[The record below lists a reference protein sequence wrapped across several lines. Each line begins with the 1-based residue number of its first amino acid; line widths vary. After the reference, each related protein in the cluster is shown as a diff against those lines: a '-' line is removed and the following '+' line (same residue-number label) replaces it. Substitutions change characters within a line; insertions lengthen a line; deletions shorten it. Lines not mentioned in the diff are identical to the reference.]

1 MAIQTVEKILDV
13 QTDEVKDS
21 LRDLLFLEV
30 ICAGYSPTTLD
41 FKKTIRFIE
50 RTQLNP
56 FDGTMFARRTNLGI
70 EIGLRVDGWLQLAK
84 QAGVRE
90 IIHTY
95 SENVLTFAEMA
106 KDVRGHEWIE
116 TTLVTADGGRF
127 VHREYLAENFFN
139 TEAWCHMPNR
149 SLGHKS
155 TAQTIRL
162 LTGVYAADESQASL
176 SPKDGGLTVV
186 VDSGQAAQVEAK
198 PAETPA
204 AQVEAKP
211 AETPAAA
218 QVEAKPAETPAA
230 QVEAKPAETPAAQ
243 VEAKPAETPAAQV
256 EAKLAETPTAQVEAK
271 QAETP
276 AVQVEVEPAETP
288 AVQVEVEPAETPAVQ
303 VEVEPAETPA
313 AQIGAKPTTLEEIIK
328 FPWGGYLP
336 SDRLRGDVRIGF
348 SRTVQTKQWGALRGY
363 FKSTRMSDDDR
374 AWVLAA
380 LDQMEVVTHG

>member
-186 VDSGQAAQVEAK
+186 VDSGQAAQI
-198 PAETPA
+198 
-204 AQVEAKP
+204 
-211 AETPAAA
+211 
-218 QVEAKPAETPAA
+218 
-230 QVEAKPAETPAAQ
+230 EAKPAETPAAQ

-271 QAETP
+271 
-276 AVQVEVEPAETP
+276 PAETP

>member
-1 MAIQTVEKILDV
+1 MAIQTVDKILGV
-13 QTDEVKDS
+13 QIDEVNDT

-56 FDGTMFARRTNLGI
+56 FDGTLFARRTNLGI

-95 SENVLTFAEMA
+95 SENILTFAEMA

-116 TTLVTADGGRF
+116 TTLVAADGGRF

-162 LTGVYAADESQASL
+162 LTGVYAADESQASI
-176 SPKDGGLTVV
+176 SPKDGGLTVL
-186 VDSGQAAQVEAK
+186 VDSGPAAQVEAKPAETPVVQVEAK

-211 AETPAAA
+211 AETPVAHDD
-218 QVEAKPAETPAA
+218 
-230 QVEAKPAETPAAQ
+230 
-243 VEAKPAETPAAQV
+243 
-256 EAKLAETPTAQVEAK
+256 
-271 QAETP
+271 
-276 AVQVEVEPAETP
+276 
-288 AVQVEVEPAETPAVQ
+288 
-303 VEVEPAETPA
+303 
-313 AQIGAKPTTLEEIIK
+313 AKPTTLEEIIK

-348 SRTVQTKQWGALRGY
+348 GRTVQTKQWGALRGY

-380 LDQMEVVTHG
+380 LDQMEAVTHG

>member
-1 MAIQTVEKILDV
+1 MAIQTVDKILGV
-13 QTDEVKDS
+13 QIDEVNDT

-56 FDGTMFARRTNLGI
+56 FDGTLFARRTNLGI

-95 SENVLTFAEMA
+95 SENILTFAEMA

-116 TTLVTADGGRF
+116 TTLVAADGGRF

-162 LTGVYAADESQASL
+162 LTGVYAADESQASI
-176 SPKDGGLTVV
+176 SPKDGGLTVL
-186 VDSGQAAQVEAK
+186 VDSG
-198 PAETPA
+198 PA

-211 AETPAAA
+211 AEA
-218 QVEAKPAETPAA
+218 PAA
-230 QVEAKPAETPAAQ
+230 QVEAKPAEAPAAQ
-243 VEAKPAETPAAQV
+243 VE
-256 EAKLAETPTAQVEAK
+256 
-271 QAETP
+271 
-276 AVQVEVEPAETP
+276 
-288 AVQVEVEPAETPAVQ
+288 
-303 VEVEPAETPA
+303 
-313 AQIGAKPTTLEEIIK
+313 
-328 FPWGGYLP
+328 
-336 SDRLRGDVRIGF
+336 
-348 SRTVQTKQWGALRGY
+348 
-363 FKSTRMSDDDR
+363 
-374 AWVLAA
+374 
-380 LDQMEVVTHG
+380 

>member
-13 QTDEVKDS
+13 QTDEVNDS

-211 AETPAAA
+211 AETPA
-218 QVEAKPAETPAA
+218 
-230 QVEAKPAETPAAQ
+230 
-243 VEAKPAETPAAQV
+243 
-256 EAKLAETPTAQVEAK
+256 
-271 QAETP
+271 
-276 AVQVEVEPAETP
+276 
-288 AVQVEVEPAETPAVQ
+288 VQVEVEPAETPAVQ

>member
-211 AETPAAA
+211 AETPAA

-230 QVEAKPAETPAAQ
+230 QVEAKPA
-243 VEAKPAETPAAQV
+243 VTPAAQV

-271 QAETP
+271 PAETP

>member
-186 VDSGQAAQVEAK
+186 VDSGQAAQI
-198 PAETPA
+198 
-204 AQVEAKP
+204 
-211 AETPAAA
+211 
-218 QVEAKPAETPAA
+218 
-230 QVEAKPAETPAAQ
+230 EAKPAETPAAQ

-256 EAKLAETPTAQVEAK
+256 EAKLAETPAAQVEAK
-271 QAETP
+271 
-276 AVQVEVEPAETP
+276 PAETP

>member
-13 QTDEVKDS
+13 QTDEVNDS

-211 AETPAAA
+211 AETPAA
-218 QVEAKPAETPAA
+218 QVEAKLAETPAA
-230 QVEAKPAETPAAQ
+230 QVEAK
-243 VEAKPAETPAAQV
+243 
-256 EAKLAETPTAQVEAK
+256 
-271 QAETP
+271 
-276 AVQVEVEPAETP
+276 PAETP

>member
-1 MAIQTVEKILDV
+1 
-13 QTDEVKDS
+13 
-21 LRDLLFLEV
+21 
-30 ICAGYSPTTLD
+30 
-41 FKKTIRFIE
+41 
-50 RTQLNP
+50 
-56 FDGTMFARRTNLGI
+56 MFARRTNLGI

-211 AETPAAA
+211 AETPAAQVEAKLAETPTA
-218 QVEAKPAETPAA
+218 QVEAKPAETPAAQVEAKLAETPAA

-243 VEAKPAETPAAQV
+243 VEAK
-256 EAKLAETPTAQVEAK
+256 
-271 QAETP
+271 
-276 AVQVEVEPAETP
+276 PAETP

>member
-1 MAIQTVEKILDV
+1 MAIQTVDKILGV
-13 QTDEVKDS
+13 QIDEVNDT

-56 FDGTMFARRTNLGI
+56 FDGTLFARRTNLGI

-95 SENVLTFAEMA
+95 SENILTFAEMA

-116 TTLVTADGGRF
+116 TTLVAADGGRF

-162 LTGVYAADESQASL
+162 LTGVYAADESQASI
-176 SPKDGGLTVV
+176 SPKDGGLTVL
-186 VDSGQAAQVEAK
+186 VDSG
-198 PAETPA
+198 PA

-211 AETPAAA
+211 AEA
-218 QVEAKPAETPAA
+218 PAA

-243 VEAKPAETPAAQV
+243 VEAKPAETPVAHDD
-256 EAKLAETPTAQVEAK
+256 
-271 QAETP
+271 
-276 AVQVEVEPAETP
+276 
-288 AVQVEVEPAETPAVQ
+288 
-303 VEVEPAETPA
+303 
-313 AQIGAKPTTLEEIIK
+313 AKPTTLEEIIK

-348 SRTVQTKQWGALRGY
+348 GRTVQTKQWGALRGY

-380 LDQMEVVTHG
+380 LDQMEAVTHG

>member
-1 MAIQTVEKILDV
+1 MATPTSLALSRLFFWRNNMAIQTVEKILDV

-211 AETPAAA
+211 AETPAA
-218 QVEAKPAETPAA
+218 

-271 QAETP
+271 Q
-276 AVQVEVEPAETP
+276 AETP

>member
-13 QTDEVKDS
+13 QADEVND
-21 LRDLLFLEV
+21 LLQDLLFLEV
-30 ICAGYSPTTLD
+30 ICTGYSPTPLD
-41 FKKTIRFIE
+41 IKKTIRFIE

-56 FDGTMFARRTNLGI
+56 FDGTMFARRTNQGI

-95 SENVLTFAEMA
+95 SESTLTFAEMA
-106 KDVRGHEWIE
+106 RDVRGHEWIE

-162 LTGVYAADESQASL
+162 LTGVYAADESQASN

-186 VDSGQAAQVEAK
+186 VDSGPAAQVEAKPAETPAVQVEAK

-204 AQVEAKP
+204 AQVERRS
-211 AETPAAA
+211 
-218 QVEAKPAETPAA
+218 
-230 QVEAKPAETPAAQ
+230 
-243 VEAKPAETPAAQV
+243 
-256 EAKLAETPTAQVEAK
+256 
-271 QAETP
+271 
-276 AVQVEVEPAETP
+276 
-288 AVQVEVEPAETPAVQ
+288 
-303 VEVEPAETPA
+303 
-313 AQIGAKPTTLEEIIK
+313 
-328 FPWGGYLP
+328 P
-336 SDRLRGDVRIGF
+336 SGN
-348 SRTVQTKQWGALRGY
+348 
-363 FKSTRMSDDDR
+363 
-374 AWVLAA
+374 
-380 LDQMEVVTHG
+380 

>member
-186 VDSGQAAQVEAK
+186 VDSGQAAQIEAK
-198 PAETPA
+198 
-204 AQVEAKP
+204 
-211 AETPAAA
+211 
-218 QVEAKPAETPAA
+218 
-230 QVEAKPAETPAAQ
+230 
-243 VEAKPAETPAAQV
+243 
-256 EAKLAETPTAQVEAK
+256 
-271 QAETP
+271 
-276 AVQVEVEPAETP
+276 PAETP

>member
-13 QTDEVKDS
+13 QTDEVNDS

-211 AETPAAA
+211 AETPAA
-218 QVEAKPAETPAA
+218 
-230 QVEAKPAETPAAQ
+230 
-243 VEAKPAETPAAQV
+243 QV

-271 QAETP
+271 Q
-276 AVQVEVEPAETP
+276 AETP

>member
-1 MAIQTVEKILDV
+1 MAIQTVDKILGV
-13 QTDEVKDS
+13 QIDEVNDT

-56 FDGTMFARRTNLGI
+56 FDGTLFARRTNLGI

-95 SENVLTFAEMA
+95 SENILTFAEMA

-116 TTLVTADGGRF
+116 TTLVAADGGRF

-162 LTGVYAADESQASL
+162 LTGVYAADESQASI
-176 SPKDGGLTVV
+176 SPKDGGLTVL
-186 VDSGQAAQVEAK
+186 VDSG
-198 PAETPA
+198 PA

-211 AETPAAA
+211 AEAPAAQVEAKPAEAPAA

-243 VEAKPAETPAAQV
+243 VEAKPAETPVAHDD
-256 EAKLAETPTAQVEAK
+256 
-271 QAETP
+271 
-276 AVQVEVEPAETP
+276 
-288 AVQVEVEPAETPAVQ
+288 
-303 VEVEPAETPA
+303 
-313 AQIGAKPTTLEEIIK
+313 AKPTTLEEIIK

-348 SRTVQTKQWGALRGY
+348 GRTVQTKQWGALRGY

-380 LDQMEVVTHG
+380 LDQMEAVTHG

>member
-1 MAIQTVEKILDV
+1 MAIQTVDKILGV
-13 QTDEVKDS
+13 QIDEVNDT

-56 FDGTMFARRTNLGI
+56 FDGTLFARRTNLGI

-95 SENVLTFAEMA
+95 SENILTFAEMA

-116 TTLVTADGGRF
+116 TTLVAADGGRF

-162 LTGVYAADESQASL
+162 LTGVYAADESQASI
-176 SPKDGGLTVV
+176 SPKDGGLTVL
-186 VDSGQAAQVEAK
+186 VDSG
-198 PAETPA
+198 PA

-211 AETPAAA
+211 AETPVAHDD
-218 QVEAKPAETPAA
+218 
-230 QVEAKPAETPAAQ
+230 
-243 VEAKPAETPAAQV
+243 
-256 EAKLAETPTAQVEAK
+256 
-271 QAETP
+271 
-276 AVQVEVEPAETP
+276 
-288 AVQVEVEPAETPAVQ
+288 
-303 VEVEPAETPA
+303 
-313 AQIGAKPTTLEEIIK
+313 AKPTTLEEIIK

-348 SRTVQTKQWGALRGY
+348 GRTVQTKQWGALRGY

-380 LDQMEVVTHG
+380 LDQMEAVTHG

>member
-1 MAIQTVEKILDV
+1 MAIQTVEQILGV
-13 QTDEVKDS
+13 PAEEVNDM
-21 LRDLLFLEV
+21 LRDLLFQEV
-30 ICAGYSPTTLD
+30 FCNGYKPTDLD
-41 FKKTIRFIE
+41 FKKTARFIQ

-70 EIGLRVDGWLQLAK
+70 EIGLRIDGWLQLAK
-84 QAGVRE
+84 QAGVKE

-95 SENVLTFAEMA
+95 SDGFLTFAEMA
-106 KDVRGHEWIE
+106 RDVRGHEWIE
-116 TTLVTADGGRF
+116 TTLLVSDGGRF

-139 TEAWCHMPNR
+139 TEAWCLMPNR

-162 LTGVYAADESQASL
+162 FTGVYVADENQASI

-186 VDSGQAAQVEAK
+186 VDSGPAAEVEAKPAETPAAEVEAKPAETPAAEVEAKPAETLAAEVEAK

-211 AETPAAA
+211 AETPAT

-230 QVEAKPAETPAAQ
+230 EVEAKPAETPAAEVEAKPAETPVVQ
-243 VEAKPAETPAAQV
+243 VEADPAETPAAQV
-256 EAKLAETPTAQVEAK
+256 E
-271 QAETP
+271 
-276 AVQVEVEPAETP
+276 
-288 AVQVEVEPAETPAVQ
+288 
-303 VEVEPAETPA
+303 
-313 AQIGAKPTTLEEIIK
+313 AKPTTLEEIIK

-348 SRTVQTKQWGALRGY
+348 GRTVQTKQWGALRGY
-363 FKSTRMSDDDR
+363 FKSTRMSDEDR
-374 AWVLAA
+374 TWVLAA
-380 LDQMEVVTHG
+380 LDQMEAVTHG

>member
-13 QTDEVKDS
+13 QTDEVNDS

-186 VDSGQAAQVEAK
+186 VDSGQAAQIEAK

-204 AQVEAKP
+204 AQVEAK
-211 AETPAAA
+211 
-218 QVEAKPAETPAA
+218 
-230 QVEAKPAETPAAQ
+230 
-243 VEAKPAETPAAQV
+243 
-256 EAKLAETPTAQVEAK
+256 
-271 QAETP
+271 
-276 AVQVEVEPAETP
+276 PAETP